1 MESKS
6 FKIWDK
12 NNSVPRKERKII
24 ISVRRDR
31 IVFPKETCKAINLK
45 EGMKLTFLQA
55 TDNPQLWFL
64 VKSGTDGM
72 RVCQEKNGTMHVK
85 AATMCAELFRLS
97 GSDGAFRVRISTTPE
112 TFPKAA
118 GLPAA
123 GYRIYMNEIKK

>member
-45 EGMKLTFLQA
+45 EGMELTFLQA

-64 VKSGTDGM
+64 VKSGTEGM

-97 GSDGAFRVRISTTPE
+97 GSLLMMLLRQE
-112 TFPKAA
+112 
-118 GLPAA
+118 LPGSDLLASPD
-123 GYRIYMNEIKK
+123 RLQCHPQSQM